1 MSSAAVM
8 NKADMDRAYD
18 PVTAVGPI
26 LVATDGT
33 ESSEAALKATAQLAS
48 RADSSVTVL
57 TVLELLPLV
66 AADYGLLLPPRD
78 VSLSRRNALL
88 DRVRRQVAEV
98 VGQRTDWRVELR
110 EGDPATAI
118 SHAAREMGARLIVV
132 GIGHHELLDRL
143 FGGETA
149 LHTLRLTRTPVFAV
163 SPKYDRLPRRAI
175 IATDF
180 SVASVRAA
188 RAGLALFDS
197 LAMVYVAHVAPR
209 LELQPEAFAAWMS
222 LYGEGVTPAFDRV
235 KAELGI
241 PSDITVETLTLQ
253 GKASRELL
261 EFARSANIDLVITG
275 SRGAGLIDRILV
287 GSTAT
292 GLIRGAQCSVLAV
305 PTPSLAERRFE
316 TPEGDKVTIPREQWA
331 RELEAFTR
339 RNAGRRA
346 ALEVDDP
353 EIGAQAQEHDY
364 PFKGIAYDHNDD
376 RVEIM
381 LGDFV
386 GTQRHLARGIANVQ
400 EIHLLRDDRGR
411 DWILRLAHGDGQTIL
426 TLAR

>member
-8 NKADMDRAYD
+8 KKEDLDRSYD

-48 RADSSVTVL
+48 RADSSVTVV

-78 VSLSRRNALL
+78 VSLTRRNALL
-88 DRVRRQVAEV
+88 DRVRGQVAGI
-98 VGQRTDWRVELR
+98 VGKRTDWRVELR

-118 SHAAREMGARLIVV
+118 AHAAREMGARLIVA
-132 GIGHHELLDRL
+132 GIGHHDLLDRL

-149 LHTLRLTRTPVFAV
+149 LHTLRLARTPVLAV
-163 SPKYDRLPRRAI
+163 SPKYDHLPRRAVV
-175 IATDF
+175 ATDF

-188 RAGLALFDS
+188 RTGLALFDS
-197 LAMVYVAHVAPR
+197 LSMVYIAHVAPR

-222 LYGEGVTPAFDRV
+222 LYGEGVGPAFERV

-241 PSDITVETLTLQ
+241 PSDITVETITLQ

-261 EFARSANIDLVITG
+261 EFARSANVDLVITG

-316 TPEGDKVTIPREQWA
+316 IPEGDKVTIPREQWA

-353 EIGAQAQEHDY
+353 EFGAQAQEHDY
-364 PFKGIAYDHNDD
+364 PFQGIAYDHNDA

-386 GTQRHLARGIANVQ
+386 GTLRHLARGIANVH
-400 EIHLLRDDRGR
+400 EIDLLRDERGR
-411 DWILRLAHGDGQTIL
+411 DWIVRLAHGDGQTIL